1 MSGVWMSG
9 VLGNQAL
16 GDRLGTRTKHF
27 GREWDPASRIV
38 PAATPEHLNALN
50 NYTKGIAISREA
62 LPEADAVFDEKAF
75 RRVGE
80 VFCSAGFFVV
90 RDQLAQTL
98 ARFDLGE
105 GGLIPF
111 PVYRADLATP
121 YPGEFFL
128 LNFGC
133 IKNTVLPEQC
143 GDATKFLVRKAT
155 GVQVWKLNQ
164 LQPDAEVVVSAQA
177 LTGCDLW
184 FEEAVHNKLFL
195 SDALAQAI
203 IVIGLGEVFRLQR
216 CRVAGEAA

>member
-1 MSGVWMSG
+1 M
-9 VLGNQAL
+9 
-16 GDRLGTRTKHF
+16 RLYGQGYARA
-27 GREWDPASRIV
+27 RQE
-38 PAATPEHLNALN
+38 
-50 NYTKGIAISREA
+50 
-62 LPEADAVFDEKAF
+62 LPEALAIWDEKRF
-75 RRVGE
+75 RKAGDIFSV
-80 VFCSAGFFVV
+80 GFFVV
-90 RDQLAQTL
+90 RGKLANAL

-155 GVQVWKLNQ
+155 GVQVWHLND
-164 LQPDAEVVVSAQA
+164 LKPESEVVVSPSA
-177 LTGCDLW
+177 LGGCDLW

-203 IVIGLGEVFRLQR
+203 IGIGMDEVFRLQR